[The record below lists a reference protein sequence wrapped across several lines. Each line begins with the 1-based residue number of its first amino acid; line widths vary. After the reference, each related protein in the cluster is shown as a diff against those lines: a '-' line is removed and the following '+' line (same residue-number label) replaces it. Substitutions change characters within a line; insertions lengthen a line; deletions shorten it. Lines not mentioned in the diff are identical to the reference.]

1 MQEKMDEF
9 QKRAFQ
15 YKTYQKN
22 FKVEVTKFEE
32 MEEVH
37 AEIKLKQLLWNSLS
51 EWDGVVDNWL
61 EVSWLVLLCL
71 FACKGNLN
79 S

>member
-1 MQEKMDEF
+1 MDEF

-37 AEIKLKQLLWNSLS
+37 AEIILKQLLWNSLS

-61 EVSWLVLLCL
+61 EVSWLVLLYL
-71 FACKGNLN
+71 FACEGNLN